1 MSEAEIIQKLQ
12 QGNEQAFR
20 QMVEKYQKLVVNT
33 CFGMLHNTQ
42 DAEDIAQE
50 VFIEVF
56 RSVEKFRAD
65 SKLSTWLYRI
75 AVNRS
80 LNFIRDNK
88 KNKWFQ
94 SIDESVKSKNALH
107 ENLANTKSDQ
117 PEFVMENKQRATM
130 LHEAIDS
137 LSQNQKV
144 AFTLSKY
151 EELSYQEIS
160 VVMDVSLSS
169 VESLLHRAKKNL
181 QKKLYTCYKKKC
193 IWTQVFNFKSVT

>member
-1 MSEAEIIQKLQ
+1 MSETEIIHKLQ

-20 QMVEKYQKLVVNT
+20 QLVEDYQGMVVNT
-33 CFGMLHNTQ
+33 CFGMVHNTE

-56 RSVEKFRAD
+56 RSIQNFRAD

-88 KNKWFQ
+88 KNKWFRSFEDEVAAKNRQLQQIQ
-94 SIDESVKSKNALH
+94 SSK
-107 ENLANTKSDQ
+107 TDQ
-117 PEFVMENKQRATM
+117 PEFEMENKQRAII
-130 LHEAIDS
+130 LHEAINS
-137 LSQNQKV
+137 LPENQKV

-151 EELSYQEIS
+151 EELSYQEIAEVMELS
-160 VVMDVSLSS
+160 VSS
-169 VESLLHRAKKNL
+169 VESLLFRAKKGL
-181 QKKLYTCYKKKC
+181 QKKLYKCYKKKC
-193 IWTQVFNFKSVT
+193 M

>member
-1 MSEAEIIQKLQ
+1 MSETEIIQKLQ
-12 QGNEQAFR
+12 KGNEQAFR
-20 QMVEKYQKLVVNT
+20 ELVENYKKMVVNT
-33 CFGMLHNTQ
+33 CFGMVHNTE

-56 RSVEKFRAD
+56 RSINNFRAD
-65 SKLSTWLYRI
+65 SKLSTWLYRM

-80 LNFIRDNK
+80 LNFIRDHK
-88 KNKWFQ
+88 RNKWFQ
-94 SIDESVKSKNALH
+94 SFEDSVRSKNALH
-107 ENLANTKSDQ
+107 ENLINRNTDH
-117 PEFVMENKQRATM
+117 PEYILENTQRATL

-137 LSQNQKV
+137 LAENQKV

-160 VVMDVSLSS
+160 KVMDVSVSS

-181 QKKLYTCYKKKC
+181 QKKLYVCYKKKC
-193 IWTQVFNFKSVT
+193 I

>member
-1 MSEAEIIQKLQ
+1 MSETEIIQKLQ
-12 QGNEQAFR
+12 HGNEQAFR
-20 QMVEKYQKLVVNT
+20 LMVEKYQKLVVNT
-33 CFGMLHNTQ
+33 CFGMVHNTE

-88 KNKWFQ
+88 KHKWFQ
-94 SIDESVKSKNALH
+94 SFEDVVEAKNRQLKQLESSK
-107 ENLANTKSDQ
+107 TDQ
-117 PEFVMENKQRATM
+117 PEYELENKQRAVI
-130 LHEAIDS
+130 LHEAIGS
-137 LSQNQKV
+137 LPQNQKV

-160 VVMDVSLSS
+160 EVMELSVSS
-169 VESLLHRAKKNL
+169 VESLLFRAKKNL
-181 QKKLYTCYKKKC
+181 QKKLYKCYKKKC
-193 IWTQVFNFKSVT
+193 M